1 MQWRAGIGNFYRY
14 AYPLIN
20 MKKSLLSFN
29 FDISL
34 ILLNLFYSLF
44 YQILLLLHGDVETNP
59 GPNKKYKPFTCCH
72 WNVNSLTAHNM
83 VKLSSIAAYNTIHK
97 YDFICISET
106 YLDSSVPTDDRD
118 TLINGYNL
126 IRADHP
132 SNNKRGGVCIYY
144 RESLAVQLVETNY
157 LSECLLCEVS
167 INNKKGYVA
176 VLYRSPS
183 QNSLEFD
190 NFILKFEMMLSDINS
205 SNPHFS
211 IILGDFNE
219 RSSNWWQGDTQ
230 TSEGS
235 RIDYLTTSYGFQQLI
250 SEPTHILKNSSY
262 CVDLI
267 FTDQPNLITDS
278 GTHPSLHPNCH
289 HNITFC
295 KINLKITYPPPYRRL
310 MWDFKRANISS
321 IRKAI
326 KMVDWQFMFSNKN
339 THEQVA
345 IFNDILM
352 NIFSNYIPNKYVTI
366 DNRDPPWMTEKIK
379 NKINLK
385 RSLSKSNKFS
395 EIQMLSTEIDID
407 IGKERKI
414 LS

>member
-1 MQWRAGIGNFYRY
+1 MR
-14 AYPLIN
+14 
-20 MKKSLLSFN
+20 
-29 FDISL
+29 
-34 ILLNLFYSLF
+34 
-44 YQILLLLHGDVETNP
+44 
-59 GPNKKYKPFTCCH
+59 
-72 WNVNSLTAHNM
+72 
-83 VKLSSIAAYNTIHK
+83 
-97 YDFICISET
+97 
-106 YLDSSVPTDDRD
+106 TDDRD
-118 TLINGYNL
+118 ILINGYN
-126 IRADHP
+126 IICADHP
-132 SNNKRGGVCIYY
+132 SNNKRGGVCIYH
-144 RESLAVQLVETNY
+144 RESLAVQLVKTNY
-157 LSECLLCEVS
+157 LSKCLLCEVFIS
-167 INNKKGYVA
+167 NKKGCFA
-176 VLYRSPS
+176 VLYRSLS

-190 NFILKFEMMLSDINS
+190 NFILNFEKMLSDINS

-211 IILGDFNE
+211 IILGDFNA
-219 RSSNWWQGDTQ
+219 RSNNWWQDDTQ

-235 RIDYLTTSYGFQQLI
+235 RIDYPTTSYGFQQLI
-250 SEPTHILKNSSY
+250 SERTHILKNSSF
-262 CVDLI
+262 CIDLI
-267 FTDQPNLITDS
+267 VTDQPNLITDS

-295 KINLKITYPPPYRRL
+295 KINLKITYLSPYWRL
-310 MWDFKRANISS
+310 VWDFKRANISS

-326 KMVDWQFMFSNKN
+326 KMVDWQFMFLNKN

>member
-1 MQWRAGIGNFYRY
+1 MKSV
-14 AYPLIN
+14 LI
-20 MKKSLLSFN
+20 
-29 FDISL
+29 I
-34 ILLNLFYSLF
+34 
-44 YQILLLLHGDVETNP
+44 
-59 GPNKKYKPFTCCH
+59 
-72 WNVNSLTAHNM
+72 
-83 VKLSSIAAYNTIHK
+83 
-97 YDFICISET
+97 
-106 YLDSSVPTDDRD
+106 
-118 TLINGYNL
+118 
-126 IRADHP
+126 
-132 SNNKRGGVCIYY
+132 
-144 RESLAVQLVETNY
+144 
-157 LSECLLCEVS
+157 
-167 INNKKGYVA
+167 KGYVA
-176 VLYRSPS
+176 VLHRSPS

-190 NFILKFEMMLSDINS
+190 NFILTFEMMLSDINS

-211 IILGDFNE
+211 IIIGDFNV
-219 RSSNWWQGDTQ
+219 RSNNWWQGDTQ

-235 RIDYLTTSYGFQQLI
+235 QIDYLTTSYGFQQLI
-250 SEPTHILKNSSY
+250 PDPTHILKNSSS
-262 CVDLI
+262 CIDLI

-295 KINLKITYPPPYRRL
+295 KINLKITYPPRYRRL

-326 KMVDWQFMFSNKN
+326 KMVDWQFMFLNKN

-395 EIQMLSTEIDID
+395 EIQMLST
-407 IGKERKI
+407 
-414 LS
+414 